1 MSFIPTVTCRRCGHQ
16 YSGIHRR
23 CPNCGTR
30 RVQQS
35 GRTPAGTSSTVR
47 GTAANGRAAVNA
59 KWQMV
64 FGLILVAAIIIAVI
78 VLVTV
83 SLNGEDSNPAV
94 TINQASSISPTPT
107 PTPTLT
113 PTPTPT
119 VTVTS
124 IKIRYYNEER
134 KEFAVSVGG
143 TPTPINA
150 EVYPKDVTAS
160 VEWAIA
166 DSKIASINVKDDGTV
181 EVKGVKSGNTTLTAT
196 CGGIT
201 ATCKVYVKG

>member
-35 GRTPAGTSSTVR
+35 GRTPAGTASTVR
-47 GTAANGRAAVNA
+47 GTAANGRVAVNA

-78 VLVTV
+78 VLVTL
-83 SLNGEDSNPAV
+83 SLNGEDTKPVV
-94 TINQASSISPTPT
+94 TITPVSSISPTPT
-107 PTPTLT
+107 PTPTPTST
-113 PTPTPT
+113 PS

-124 IKIRYYNEER
+124 IKVRYYNEER

-143 TPTPINA
+143 TTPLNA

-160 VEWAIA
+160 VDWAVA
-166 DSKIASINVKDDGTV
+166 DSSIASISVKDDGTV